1 MSVSRDQ
8 VLSYFKENP
17 DRPLKI
23 RELSRALNVGE
34 REYNTFRRLIR
45 ELARDGVLIK
55 MRNNRYGAS
64 GTKDLVTGRL
74 SVHGSGYGLLTRE
87 DEGPDLFIGTS
98 RIGTALHG
106 DKIVARITKNA
117 TRGNRP
123 EGELVRILQ
132 RAEQTVVGTFFND
145 GHNAH
150 VSSDDPRI
158 PIELH
163 IPQDETKDAQSGQK
177 VVAKVEQWEHINT
190 IPSGY
195 IVDVLGDPDTP
206 GIETLMLIKKR
217 GLPLEFPDHVEEA
230 SQAIPNEIP
239 AEEMAKRRDIRETVC
254 VTIDPYDARDHDD
267 AVSLDVLPDGT
278 YELGIH
284 IADVSYFVT
293 EGSPLDHEAL
303 ARGTSVY
310 LPDRVIP
317 MLPEHLS
324 AGVCS
329 LRPDEDRLALSV
341 FVHIQPN
348 GDILKTEIA
357 ETLIKS
363 HARLAYENVQRV
375 LDDHPDAPQTNAY
388 PFADMLLKMEALRQ
402 NLTAKRKK
410 RGAID
415 FDLPEPHIA
424 LDDKGHPVD
433 IRPTPRLNSHRLVEE
448 FMLLANEVV
457 AQYMTD
463 KGVPILYRVHDTP
476 DLEKLAEFS
485 MLAAAFGHRLPKP
498 DNIKPTDIQRIL
510 EQLQG
515 ERIGRVL
522 NSRLLRS
529 MKKALYTPKNIG
541 HFGLA
546 CDTYTH
552 FTSPIRRYPDL
563 ITHRIVRET
572 INQAGTP
579 EILERRN
586 KRLPDIGELSTQRE
600 IAAQEADWDATK
612 LMQILYLEDKLGD
625 HFEAT
630 ITDVRSMGFFI
641 ELDDILI
648 EGLVHVKTLRDDY
661 YSFQEYQGALIGE
674 RTGNTYQLGDKVEVQ
689 LARVD
694 RQRLLIDFELV
705 SHASN
710 RKTNNRKNNKR
721 DKNKAKPSNRSG
733 HPARGGRKG
742 GRRKRR

>member
-1 MSVSRDQ
+1 MPVSRDQ
-8 VLSYFKENP
+8 VLSFIKENP

-23 RELSRALNVGE
+23 RELSRTLNVGDH
-34 REYNTFRRLIR
+34 EYNTFRRLIR
-45 ELARDGVLIK
+45 QMARDGVLIK
-55 MRNNRYGAS
+55 LRNNRYGAS
-64 GTKDLVTGRL
+64 GAQNLITGRL
-74 SVHGSGYGLLTRE
+74 SIHSGGYGLLARE
-87 DEGPDLFIGTS
+87 DGNPDLFIGTS
-98 RIGTALHG
+98 RLGTALHG
-106 DKIVARITKNA
+106 DKVIVRVTKKA
-117 TRGNRP
+117 HGSNRP

-145 GHNAH
+145 GHHAH
-150 VSSDDPRI
+150 VTSDDPRT
-158 PIELH
+158 PLEVY
-163 IPQDETKDAQSGQK
+163 IPQDLTQGAQNGQK
-177 VVAKVEQWEHINT
+177 VVAKIEDWEQINT
-190 IPSGY
+190 PPPGHITQ
-195 IVDVLGDPDTP
+195 VLGDPDTP
-206 GIETLMLIKKR
+206 GIETLILIKKQ

-230 SQAIPNEIP
+230 AQAISNTIPPQEITR
-239 AEEMAKRRDIRETVC
+239 RRDIRDTIC

-267 AVSLDVLPDGT
+267 AVSLEVQADGT
-278 YELGIH
+278 YQLGIH

-329 LRPDEDRLALSV
+329 LRPNEDRLALSV

-348 GDILKTEIA
+348 GDIIDAQIA
-357 ETLIKS
+357 ETIIKS

-375 LDDHPDAPQTNAY
+375 LDNHPDAPQTNAY
-388 PFADMLLKMEALRQ
+388 PFADMLHRMEKLRQ
-402 NLTAKRKK
+402 NLTKNKHE

-415 FDLPEPHIA
+415 FDLPEPHIV
-424 LDDKGHPVD
+424 LNDKGHPID
-433 IRPTPRLNSHRLVEE
+433 IRPTPRLNSHRLIEE

-457 AQYMTD
+457 ARYMSE
-463 KGVPILYRVHDTP
+463 KGIPILYRVHEPP
-476 DLEKLAEFS
+476 DFEKLTEFA

-498 DNIKPTDIQRIL
+498 DKMGALDIQRIL
-510 EQLQG
+510 ESLQG

-563 ITHRIVRET
+563 ITHRIIRAT
-572 INQAGTP
+572 LNQSDTP
-579 EILERRN
+579 ESLARRN
-586 KRLPDIGELSTQRE
+586 NRLPDIGDLSTQRE
-600 IAAQEADWDATK
+600 IAAQRADWDATK
-612 LMQILYLEDKLGD
+612 LFQVLYLEDKLGD
-625 HFEAT
+625 HFAAT
-630 ITDVRSMGFFI
+630 IVDVRPMGFFI
-641 ELDDILI
+641 ELEDILI
-648 EGLVHVKTLRDDY
+648 EGLVHVKTLADDY
-661 YSFQEYQGALIGE
+661 YVYHETQGALIGE
-674 RTGNTYQLGDKVEVQ
+674 RTGETYQLGDAVDVQ

-705 SHASN
+705 SHASLKKSKA
-710 RKTNNRKNNKR
+710 RRPRPPKGNKR
-721 DKNKAKPSNRSG
+721 QNKHR
-733 HPARGGRKG
+733 
-742 GRRKRR
+742 GRRRRR